1 MKWIKVIKLLVLYN
15 FHRDDTKPHEEIIH
29 HQLKTGHKQD
39 LKYNVETHEH
49 TEQKNQDYMDHV
61 NVKYITSCKIIL

>member
-1 MKWIKVIKLLVLYN
+1 MKWIKVIKLLVLCN
-15 FHRDDTKPHEEIIH
+15 FHRDDTRPHEEIIH

-49 TEQKNQDYMDHV
+49 TEQNNQA
-61 NVKYITSCKIIL
+61 